1 VQKAYQIEILNNSG
15 SLVTPVSILAP
26 INKAGDTISLTYR
39 LSNYGQLNFR
49 VSTKDP
55 LFDTVGD
62 VFEPY
67 RYHVRVLRFGSEVWR
82 GVIINNPQ
90 RNNRYV
96 ECVAYSYLFLL
107 KKILI
112 RHDASVTPGD
122 GFDNYKTFNSGT
134 MDTAITTIINN
145 AIADAGSNNP
155 VSTFTIGTIENPN
168 YPSNYTDTSGNPMT
182 GAWTFSS
189 SLTLQYDYRSAL
201 YVIGSMAQYVGYDFE
216 VTHAK
221 VFNFKDFIGNRVANK
236 TFTYGPGGNL
246 LDYNLPRYG
255 ERMANNL
262 IGVAADFGNQILHVE
277 QSDTASMSTYGKVQD
292 VAAYIDVKNTN
303 ALKSRLN
310 EELRLISTPESE
322 VHLELNDKAPQLG
335 EYNIGDIITIDI
347 NDGVVSYRNQ
357 QRRIVGINIK
367 VTNSGSDQITLIT
380 NKPKDGI

>member
-1 VQKAYQIEILNNSG
+1 MAKAYQIEILDNSG
-15 SLVTPVSILAP
+15 DLVTPVTILAP
-26 INKAGDTISLTYR
+26 INKANDTIYLTYR
-39 LSNYGQLNFR
+39 LSNYGELKFR

-55 LFDTVGD
+55 LFETVGD
-62 VFEPY
+62 VLEPY
-67 RYHVRVLRFGSEVWR
+67 RYHVRVLRFGSEIWR

-90 RNNRYV
+90 RNNRFV
-96 ECVAYSYLFLL
+96 ECKAYSYLFLL
-107 KKILI
+107 KKLLI
-112 RHDASVTPGD
+112 RHDASVTAGD
-122 GFDNYKTFNSGT
+122 GLDNYKTFSSGT
-134 MDTAITTIINN
+134 MDTAVTTIVNN

-168 YPSNYTDTSGNPMT
+168 YPSNYTDANGAAMT

-189 SLTLQYDYRSAL
+189 SLTLQYDYRSPL

-216 VTHAK
+216 VTHEK
-221 VFNFKDFIGNRVANK
+221 VFNFQDFIGNRVSSK
-236 TFTYGPGGNL
+236 TFRYGAGGNL

-255 ERMANNL
+255 ERMANVL
-262 IGVAADFGNQILHVE
+262 TGVAADFGNQILHIE
-277 QSDTASMSTYGKVQD
+277 QSDTVSVGTYGKVHD

-322 VHLELNDKAPQLG
+322 VHLELNDKAPSLG

-347 NDGVVSYRNQ
+347 DDGVVQYRNQ
-357 QRRIVGINIK
+357 ERRIVGINLT
-367 VTNSGSDQITLIT
+367 VSNNGSDQITLIT